1 MLADEAAEQEDE
13 EAEADEDG
21 MGMMSV
27 DGEMSFTRGSHRGNN
42 SLRSTHNPSPNPNR
56 DHAVLL
62 NLAAE
67 QGNSGL
73 LSLSP
78 QLLGPPLNLSQNQG
92 ESSPTQMHLPPG
104 YHGYFGRGSLKRA
117 RYSEG
122 SSASGGGRSSV
133 DSPLGPSGAAGGN
146 RPGTMMLGAGAGRN
160 RNRER
165 DSIGSGGTGGG
176 GGAKGSELL
185 RLAHARNLASK
196 NALLHAG
203 GHPADGS
210 FTHTPHPDDSMG
222 GESPFPAAPPGRL
235 FHNPLTRKTR
245 PSTSTT
251 GETSAAAAAT
261 GGGEYIGPAPDA
273 DDTMLMGLEGFGDE
287 VEEEEEDLDPS
298 WGMIGR
304 MRTWRHDAIHQHL
317 YETAAFW
324 GDKIYT
330 WTGKKSLLSH
340 FIEDIVLIVDP

>member
-1 MLADEAAEQEDE
+1 MLADDAAGQEEEDE
-13 EAEADEDG
+13 DVDAEADEDG
-21 MGMMSV
+21 LGMGSMSV
-27 DGEMSFTRGSHRGNN
+27 DGISFAGRGNT
-42 SLRSTHNPSPNPNR
+42 SSRSFHGPNPNPNR

-78 QLLGPPLNLSQNQG
+78 RLLGPPLNLAPNQG
-92 ESSPTQMHLPPG
+92 ESSPSQMRLPSPG
-104 YHGYFGRGSLKRA
+104 YGYFSRGSLKRP

-122 SSASGGGRSSV
+122 SSASGGGRSSI
-133 DSPLGPSGAAGGN
+133 DSPLGPGGSAAGS
-146 RPGTMMLGAGAGRN
+146 RASSMMLGAGGTGRN
-160 RNRER
+160 SNKGR
-165 DSIGSGGTGGG
+165 DSIGSGGTGGVG

-196 NALLHAG
+196 SALMHPGDGSINGAINVEGSEAG
-203 GHPADGS
+203 G
-210 FTHTPHPDDSMG
+210 
-222 GESPFPAAPPGRL
+222 SPLPAAPPGRL
-235 FHNPLTRKTR
+235 FQTSKSGRKAR
-245 PSTSTT
+245 ESLASS
-251 GETSAAAAAT
+251 GAGSDF
-261 GGGEYIGPAPDA
+261 PAPGVGTDHS
-273 DDTMLMGLEGFGDE
+273 MLMGHDGFGFGDE
-287 VEEEEEDLDPS
+287 EGEEEEDLDPS

-330 WTGKKSLLSH
+330 WTGERKPAYS
-340 FIEDIVLIVDP
+340 